1 MSSQRQQHPP
11 TSAPAVNGRSFRIA
25 LVQLGGVGPDK
36 HANLTNARDKIKQAA
51 KGDANGKPDVI
62 VLPEVF
68 NSPYA
73 TKSFRQYAE
82 RIKFDPSRH
91 ANQRGSYDAQESGCD
106 SIKMLSNAAKE
117 ENVWLIGGSIPELS
131 DDDKIYNSSPTFA
144 PDGSLVALHRK
155 VHLFDIDIP
164 GGITFKESETL
175 TGGDRLTVIETEF
188 GKIGVAICYDLR
200 FPEIAMLAA
209 RQGCVAMI
217 YPAAFN
223 TTTGP
228 LHWDLLQ
235 RARAVDNQM
244 YVVMCSPARGTEEG
258 TYPAWG
264 YSGVADP
271 MGKLV
276 AQLDEK
282 EGILF
287 AEIDMDVINKAR
299 SGIPVT
305 VQRRFDVYTQ
315 VQEVKR

>member
-1 MSSQRQQHPP
+1 MATQTHPP
-11 TSAPAVNGRSFRIA
+11 TKARPVDGRSFRIA

-36 HANLTNARDKIKQAA
+36 QANLTNARNRIKQAA
-51 KGDANGKPDVI
+51 QGDSNGKPDVI

-82 RIKFDPSRH
+82 QINFDPNAS
-91 ANQRGSYDAQESGCD
+91 RGSYDVATSGCE
-106 SIKMLSNAAKE
+106 SIQMLSEAAKQE
-117 ENVWLIGGSIPELS
+117 GVWLVGGSIPELS
-131 DDDKIYNSSPTFA
+131 SDDKIYNASPTFS

-175 TGGDRLTVIETEF
+175 TGGDRLTVIDTEY

-244 YVVMCSPARGTEEG
+244 YVIMCSPARGTGEN
-258 TYPAWG
+258 YPAWG

-287 AEIDMDVINKAR
+287 ADIDMEVINKAR
-299 SGIPVT
+299 SSIP
-305 VQRRFDVYTQ
+305 RRFDVYTE
-315 VQEVKR
+315 VQERSEK